1 MRAMTAAPA
10 RSQTGGD
17 HRHGT
22 PGRAVTTATEHP
34 DGTMT
39 TTTADPDKAM
49 TTTAAAAC
57 DRTRRAELAAFLR
70 SRRERITP
78 EDAGL
83 PPGFRRRTAGLRRE
97 EVAQLSGV
105 GVTWYTWLEQGRPIN
120 ASAQVLDA
128 VARTLRLDQAE
139 REHLYRLANS
149 SAAPPAPEADG
160 PGIPEIQQILDG
172 LTTLPA
178 AVLNERFDL
187 LAWNAAF
194 AALFPTVVR
203 VPAADR
209 NTLWLNFTQHDCC
222 HPYLNRADQLG
233 MMVAQL
239 RAAYGRHLGEP
250 GWTGFVRR
258 LQAASP
264 EFARM
269 WAQHEVAS
277 PASYLKIFRHPVHER
292 LTMTTNSLA
301 VLAVPGTRMVV
312 YTPADE
318 PTRQALA
325 SLIAGDGAGARF
337 PCWDAHPG
345 RGLPD
350 LSVVNPPFTRHHHQ
364 NRPLPCC

>member
-1 MRAMTAAPA
+1 MGTMTAAP
-10 RSQTGGD
+10 R
-17 HRHGT
+17 
-22 PGRAVTTATEHP
+22 PHP
-34 DGTMT
+34 DGAMT
-39 TTTADPDKAM
+39 TTT
-49 TTTAAAAC
+49 TAVGG
-57 DRTRRAELAAFLR
+57 RTRRAELAAFLR

-83 PPGFRRRTAGLRRE
+83 PPGLRRRTAGLRRE

-120 ASAQVLDA
+120 ASTQVLDA

-139 REHLYRLANS
+139 REHLYRLADA
-149 SAAPPAPEADG
+149 SAAAPAPAADG
-160 PGIPEIQQILDG
+160 LGVPEIQQILDG
-172 LTTLPA
+172 LTALPA
-178 AVLNERFDL
+178 TVLNERFDV

-194 AALFPTVVR
+194 AALFPSVVGA
-203 VPAADR
+203 PPEDR
-209 NTLWLNFTQHDCC
+209 NTLWLNFTHPACC

-239 RAAYGRHLGEP
+239 RAAYGRHVGEP
-250 GWTGFVRR
+250 AWTGFVRR

-264 EFARM
+264 EFACM

-277 PASYLKIFRHPVHER
+277 PASYLKIFRHPRHDR

-318 PTRQALA
+318 PTRMALA
-325 SLIAGDGAGARF
+325 SLVAGDGAGARF

-345 RGLPD
+345 CG
-350 LSVVNPPFTRHHHQ
+350 
-364 NRPLPCC
+364 

>member
-1 MRAMTAAPA
+1 
-10 RSQTGGD
+10 
-17 HRHGT
+17 
-22 PGRAVTTATEHP
+22 
-34 DGTMT
+34 MT
-39 TTTADPDKAM
+39 TTTDQPGEAR
-49 TTTAAAAC
+49 TATPAAC

-120 ASAQVLDA
+120 ASTQVLDA
-128 VARTLRLDQAE
+128 VARTLRLDRAE

-149 SAAPPAPEADG
+149 EAVPPPPAADG
-160 PGIPEIQQILDG
+160 PDLLQVQEILDG

-178 AVLNERFDL
+178 AVLNERFDV

-194 AALFPTVVR
+194 AALFPTVT
-203 VPAADR
+203 AAPPEDR
-209 NTLWLNFTQHDCC
+209 NTLWLNFTQPDCC
-222 HPYLNRADQLG
+222 HPYLNRAEHLG

-250 GWTGFVRR
+250 AWTGFVRR

-269 WAQHEVAS
+269 WAEHEVAS
-277 PASYLKIFRHPVHER
+277 PASYLKVFRHAAYDR

-312 YTPADE
+312 YTPVDDA
-318 PTRQALA
+318 TRKALA
-325 SLIAGDGAGARF
+325 CLIAGEGADASF
-337 PCWDAHPG
+337 PCWPEH
-345 RGLPD
+345 
-350 LSVVNPPFTRHHHQ
+350 
-364 NRPLPCC
+364 NRAG

>member
-1 MRAMTAAPA
+1 M
-10 RSQTGGD
+10 S
-17 HRHGT
+17 
-22 PGRAVTTATEHP
+22 
-34 DGTMT
+34 T
-39 TTTADPDKAM
+39 TTVADA
-49 TTTAAAAC
+49 
-57 DRTRRAELAAFLR
+57 RTRRTELAAFLR

-83 PPGFRRRTAGLRRE
+83 PPGLRRRTAGLRRE

-120 ASAQVLDA
+120 ASTQVLDA
-128 VARTLRLDQAE
+128 VARTLRLDQPE
-139 REHLYRLANS
+139 REHLYRLADC
-149 SAAPPAPEADG
+149 SASPPAPAPDG
-160 PGIPEIQQILDG
+160 CLPPQIQQILDG

-178 AVLNERFDL
+178 TVLNERFDV

-194 AALFPTVVR
+194 AALFPTVVSA
-203 VPAADR
+203 PAPDR
-209 NTLWLNFTQHDCC
+209 NTLWLNFTQPACC

-233 MMVAQL
+233 LMVAQL
-239 RAAYGRHLGEP
+239 RAAYGHHVGEP
-250 GWTGFVRR
+250 AWTGFVRR

-277 PASYLKIFRHPVHER
+277 PVSYLKIFRHPAYER

-318 PTRQALA
+318 PTGSALA
-325 SLIAGDGAGARF
+325 RLIAGDGASASF
-337 PCWDAHPG
+337 PCWPEHPRSG
-345 RGLPD
+345 
-350 LSVVNPPFTRHHHQ
+350 
-364 NRPLPCC
+364 